1 MRARRQA
8 DRAVVNGAQGRRPA
22 GFHPIALLRLFF
34 GHEPLTTRQAASR
47 LAQQSQTVRRARKSA
62 KIAEHVKRLRADIDA
77 QAIANGA
84 QPKEWK
90 HG

>member
-1 MRARRQA
+1 
-8 DRAVVNGAQGRRPA
+8 
-22 GFHPIALLRLFF
+22 
-34 GHEPLTTRQAASR
+34 
-47 LAQQSQTVRRARKSA
+47 
-62 KIAEHVKRLRADIDA
+62 VKRLRADIDA